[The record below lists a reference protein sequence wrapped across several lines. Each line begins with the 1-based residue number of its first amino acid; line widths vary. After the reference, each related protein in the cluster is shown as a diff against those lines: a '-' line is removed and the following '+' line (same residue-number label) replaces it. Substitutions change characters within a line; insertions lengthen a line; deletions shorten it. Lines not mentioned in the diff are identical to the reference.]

1 MWAQQHVLCMSR
13 KLADMNDEARTAGKK
28 DKGHH
33 GHIRLTLVKRS
44 KGSYLLCTQ
53 QFAERL
59 GVIWIHQ

>member
-1 MWAQQHVLCMSR
+1 
-13 KLADMNDEARTAGKK
+13 
-28 DKGHH
+28 
-33 GHIRLTLVKRS
+33 VKRS